1 MPEINLPEVK
11 LPEFKWPDGLRDMNR
26 EDIVNA
32 ARDVRMP
39 KRSDLPDIDL
49 SKIDLSKIDLSK
61 IELPKQIS
69 DRLPNR
75 KRSNPL
81 LPIAGFVAI
90 GAAIAAA
97 WWLITSPVTGPRI
110 RHAVN
115 DLKARM
121 NGESND
127 LVRYDDESDLGS
139 LLAESPTVGSSPLAS
154 DPYTTSNGMTDLG
167 DGVPVGPGE
176 MSEGARS
183 V

>member
-11 LPEFKWPDGLRDMNR
+11 LPEFKWPDGFRDMSR

-39 KRSDLPDIDL
+39 KRSDLPE
-49 SKIDLSKIDLSK
+49 IDLSK

-75 KRSNPL
+75 KRSNPI
-81 LPIAGFVAI
+81 LPIVGFVAI

-127 LVRYDDESDLGS
+127 LVRYDDEKDLGS
-139 LLAESPTVGSSPLAS
+139 LLADSPSVSRSTPMTAE
-154 DPYTTSNGMTDLG
+154 PYTGTDGMSDLG

-176 MSEGARS
+176 TREGARS
-183 V
+183 F

>member
-11 LPEFKWPDGLRDMNR
+11 LPEFKWPDGLRDMSR

-39 KRSDLPDIDL
+39 KRSDLPD
-49 SKIDLSKIDLSK
+49 IDLSK

-176 MSEGARS
+176 KSQGARS

>member
-11 LPEFKWPDGLRDMNR
+11 LPEIKWPDGLRDMSR

-39 KRSDLPDIDL
+39 KRSDLPD
-49 SKIDLSKIDLSK
+49 IDLSK

-81 LPIAGFVAI
+81 LPIAGLVAI

-154 DPYTTSNGMTDLG
+154 DPYTSNGMTDRG

>member
-11 LPEFKWPDGLRDMNR
+11 LPEIKWPDGLRDMSR

-39 KRSDLPDIDL
+39 KRSDLPD
-49 SKIDLSKIDLSK
+49 IDLSK

-81 LPIAGFVAI
+81 LPIAGLVAI

>member
-11 LPEFKWPDGLRDMNR
+11 LPDFKWADGLREMSRD
-26 EDIVNA
+26 DIVNA

-39 KRSDLPDIDL
+39 KKSDLPD
-49 SKIDLSKIDLSK
+49 IDLSK

-75 KRSNPL
+75 RRTSPI

-90 GAAIAAA
+90 GAVIAAA
-97 WWLITSPVTGPRI
+97 WWLITSPATGPRI

-127 LVRYDDESDLGS
+127 LVRYDDEKDLGS
-139 LLAESPTVGSSPLAS
+139 LLADSPTPSRAAMTA
-154 DPYTTSNGMTDLG
+154 DPFTTSDGMTDLG

-176 MSEGARS
+176 RPEGARS
-183 V
+183 R

>member
-1 MPEINLPEVK
+1 MPEINLPEVR
-11 LPEFKWPDGLRDMNR
+11 LPEIKWPDGLRDMTR

-49 SKIDLSKIDLSK
+49 SKI
-61 IELPKQIS
+61 ELPKQIS

-75 KRSNPL
+75 KRPNAL
-81 LPIAGFVAI
+81 LPIAGLVAI

-139 LLAESPTVGSSPLAS
+139 LLADSPTASRSSMTS
-154 DPYTTSNGMTDLG
+154 DPYATSNGMADLAG
-167 DGVPVGPGE
+167 GVPVGPGE
-176 MSEGARS
+176 VPEGARS

>member
-1 MPEINLPEVK
+1 MPEISLPEVK

-32 ARDVRMP
+32 ARDMRMP
-39 KRSDLPDIDL
+39 KRSDLPD
-49 SKIDLSKIDLSK
+49 IDLSK

-75 KRSNPL
+75 TRPNPI
-81 LPIAGFVAI
+81 LPIAGLVAI

-127 LVRYDDESDLGS
+127 LVRYDDEKDLGS
-139 LLAESPTVGSSPLAS
+139 LLADSPTASRSSMTS
-154 DPYTTSNGMTDLG
+154 DPYSSSNGMSDLE

-176 MSEGARS
+176 VPEGARS

>member
-11 LPEFKWPDGLRDMNR
+11 LPEIKWPDGLRDMTR

-49 SKIDLSKIDLSK
+49 SKI
-61 IELPKQIS
+61 ELPKQIS

-75 KRSNPL
+75 KRTNPL

-139 LLAESPTVGSSPLAS
+139 LLADSPTVGHSSVTS
-154 DPYTTSNGMTDLG
+154 DPYSTSNGMTDLG

-176 MSEGARS
+176 MPEGARS

>member
-11 LPEFKWPDGLRDMNR
+11 LPEFKWPDGFRDMSR
-26 EDIVNA
+26 DDIVNA

-39 KRSDLPDIDL
+39 DMRMPRKSDLPD
-49 SKIDLSKIDLSK
+49 IDLSK

-75 KRSNPL
+75 KRTNPL

-127 LVRYDDESDLGS
+127 LVRYDDDKDLGS
-139 LLAESPTVGSSPLAS
+139 LLADSPTAS
-154 DPYTTSNGMTDLG
+154 ASALSADPYTPSNGMSDL
-167 DGVPVGPGE
+167 DDAVPVGPGE
-176 MSEGARS
+176 TPSSTRS
-183 V
+183 PR

>member
-11 LPEFKWPDGLRDMNR
+11 LPEIKWPDGLRDMSR

-49 SKIDLSKIDLSK
+49 SKI
-61 IELPKQIS
+61 ELPKQIS
-69 DRLPNR
+69 DRLPYR

-154 DPYTTSNGMTDLG
+154 DPYTTSNGMADLG

>member
-11 LPEFKWPDGLRDMNR
+11 LPGFKWPDGLREMSRD
-26 EDIVNA
+26 DIVNA

-39 KRSDLPDIDL
+39 KKSDLPDIDF
-49 SKIDLSKIDLSK
+49 SK
-61 IELPKQIS
+61 IELPKQIT

-75 KRSNPL
+75 NRTNPI

-90 GAAIAAA
+90 AAAIAAA

-127 LVRYDDESDLGS
+127 LVRYDDEKDLGS
-139 LLAESPTVGSSPLAS
+139 LLADSPTTSRSSMASEPYGSS
-154 DPYTTSNGMTDLG
+154 NGVTDLG

-176 MSEGARS
+176 IAEGARS
-183 V
+183 R